1 MVTASITYGYS
12 LYHIWLQLSDSAW
25 VAYSSQPVE
34 WDCSESTLLN
44 FTVRAEAVTICD
56 RGCNHM

>member
-1 MVTASITYGYS
+1 MTYGYS

-56 RGCNHM
+56 TGCNHMS